1 MRRNLGILMVVGLI
15 VGLSAC
21 NNNDGEELREST
33 YLLHR
38 VGATPI
44 NGIVT
49 FTELSPE
56 RVQVDISLE
65 NTVEGIP
72 FPAHLHF
79 GTIGE
84 TGELAFRLNDVEG
97 ASGSSTTILDKAELS
112 NGEVFTY
119 ELLETLNGS
128 VKIHLNDSY
137 FKNVAIASGNIGT
150 NSNSAKGGISICT
163 GH

>member
-1 MRRNLGILMVVGLI
+1 MVVKKRILLI
-15 VGLSAC
+15 SILATLIFSC
-21 NNNDGEELREST
+21 STTDEEALREST

-38 VGATPI
+38 VGTTPI

-49 FTELSPE
+49 FREINSQS
-56 RVQVDISLE
+56 VQVDVSLE

-84 TGELAFRLNDVEG
+84 SGELAFRLNDVEG
-97 ASGSSTTILDKAELS
+97 ASGRSTTVLNNVELS
-112 NGEVFTY
+112 SGDRFSY
-119 ELLETLNGS
+119 DLLETMNGS
-128 VKIHLNDSY
+128 VKIHLNDS
-137 FKNVAIASGNIGT
+137 FLKNVAIASGNIGS
-150 NSNSAKGGISICT
+150 NRNSATGGIAVCT